1 MKTAPMR
8 VIIVDD
14 EPAARASLAVL
25 LSSQSDVVLLASC
38 QDGLEAVE
46 EISRLRPDLVWLD
59 VQMPEL
65 DGFGVLKALAA
76 KGIPLPFFV
85 FVTAYDHYAIR
96 AFDNNALDYLL
107 KPYDDA
113 RFYRSLEKVR
123 QTLHMKGLQVLTSQ
137 LENLI
142 RTLDQTRPA
151 SPAPVAYLRKLVI
164 KQNGRILFV
173 PTDEIY
179 YVESESNF
187 VKVYT
192 PGGMH
197 VANYTC
203 KQLEELLDP
212 KQFTR
217 IHKSFLVNIEQIHSV
232 ETHFHGDYLIK
243 LKNGGL
249 LKLSRN
255 YKNKLDLILNQY

>member
-14 EPAARASLAVL
+14 EPAARASLVVL
-25 LSSQSDVVLLASC
+25 LSSQPDVEILASC
-38 QDGLEAVE
+38 QDGIEAVE
-46 EISRLRPDLVWLD
+46 QISRLRPNLVWLD

-65 DGFGVLKALAA
+65 DGFGVVKALAG

-113 RFYRSLEKVR
+113 RFYRSLEKAR
-123 QTLHMKGLQVLTSQ
+123 QILHLNGLQALTSR

-142 RTLDQTRPA
+142 KTLDQTRPNV
-151 SPAPVAYLRKLVI
+151 PAPVSYLRKLVI
-164 KQNGRILFV
+164 KQNGRIVFV
-173 PTDEIY
+173 PTEEIN

-192 PGGMH
+192 RDGMR

-212 KQFTR
+212 KQFIR
-217 IHKSFLVNIEQIHSV
+217 IHKSFLVNIEQILSV
-232 ETHFHGDYLIK
+232 EPHFHGDYLIK
-243 LKNGGL
+243 LKNGSQ

-255 YKNKLDLILNQY
+255 YKDKLDLILNQY